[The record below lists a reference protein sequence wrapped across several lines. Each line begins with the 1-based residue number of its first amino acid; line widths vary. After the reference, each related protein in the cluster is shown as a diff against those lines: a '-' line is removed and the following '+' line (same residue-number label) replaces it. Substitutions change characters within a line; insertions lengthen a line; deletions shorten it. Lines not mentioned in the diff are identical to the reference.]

1 MTMSGDDVLLTIAQL
16 AVAFAG
22 FSGVVAVF
30 GQRAVE
36 RWSDEDFV
44 RLVFL
49 ISSSLVVL
57 FLALLPFFLRLLHC
71 RDAVAWGISSAF
83 LAASAVALTV
93 SALRRVRAVD
103 STQPFFLGATLVNS
117 LLRASAFILQVLNLF
132 GPFDLEAGP
141 YVVGTGLL
149 LLTAVL
155 PFGTLLYRGIRPK

>member
-1 MTMSGDDVLLTIAQL
+1 MTMSGDDVLLTIAEL
-16 AVAFAG
+16 SVAFAG

-30 GQRAVE
+30 GQRAAG

-44 RLVFL
+44 RLLFL
-49 ISSSLVVL
+49 ISSSLVVV

-71 RDAVAWGISSAF
+71 PDAVAWGISSAF

-93 SALRRVRAVD
+93 SALRRVRAVH
-103 STQPFFLGATLVNS
+103 SKQP
-117 LLRASAFILQVLNLF
+117 FILQVLNIF

-155 PFGTLLYRGIRPK
+155 PFGTLLYRGIVRQS